1 MKHRLRWDKQV
12 KSLTE
17 THLGSQQV
25 AVKKQVNCGVLN
37 MNAKEFLD
45 K

>member
-1 MKHRLRWDKQV
+1 VKHRLRWDKQV

-17 THLGSQQV
+17 TALGNQQV
-25 AVKKQVNCGVLN
+25 VVKKQVNCGVLN